1 MIKAGLAVTGSFCT
15 FGAVLAAVDDLAA
28 HGFDL
33 TPVFSFNVSSLDTR
47 FFKAADFEE
56 LIRQKTGKTP
66 IKTIPE
72 AEPIGTSA
80 GLELML
86 VAPCTGNTL
95 AKIAHGI
102 TDTPRHHGGE
112 STAKK
117 RPSRRAVHLLQR
129 RPRRQREKPGTAAQ
143 HTQRVLCPILAGR
156 PGKET
161 QLSHRG
167 HEPHKRGVSCRPG
180 RQTTPARAAL
190 NGRAVICA
198 DPPRPATAWRL
209 KIIHFSCCDA
219 PAARRRHSR
228 PQHDKCIACEKIAL
242 RPFHRIACR
251 IFVRYGC
258 AKRRNGS
265 LCAGHILSRSGMPD
279 RSNTDRILRPEVS
292 AGNSVDFVRRA

>member
-102 TDTPRHHGGE
+102 TDTPVTMAVKAQLRNDRPVVLSISSNDALGAN
-112 STAKK
+112 AKNLG
-117 RPSRRAVHLLQR
+117 LLLNTRNVYFVPFSQD
-129 RPRRQREKPGTAAQ
+129 A
-143 HTQRVLCPILAGR
+143 